1 MGLFWRR
8 WTHRANG
15 PGDEE
20 RRSLEEWVQRRFQMD
35 SSDPMEA
42 VIGAVGRLTD
52 AGMSAADA
60 TETVLRILS
69 ESQAAPEGG
78 SRGQSPESK

>member
-1 MGLFWRR
+1 MGRSFWRR
-8 WTHRANG
+8 WSRRAKG

-20 RRSLEEWVQRRFQMD
+20 RRALEDWVRRRFQMT

-52 AGMSAADA
+52 AGMSTADA
-60 TETVLRILS
+60 TDTVLRILR
-69 ESQAAPEGG
+69 ETQDGT
-78 SRGQSPESK
+78 